1 MATEKRLIIDALK
14 KYHDA
19 QFTPGVYE
27 HSIFGKA
34 AMLLEVDAV
43 EVVHGKYEVSEGK
56 DEWYAVYYICQECN
70 AQFMVSN
77 EEGMI
82 IPPNYCPN
90 CGAKMDGDGNGRI

>member
-1 MATEKRLIIDALK
+1 MANEKRLIVDALK

-43 EVVHGKYEVSEGK
+43 EVVHGRWAKNWDG
-56 DEWYAVYYICQECN
+56 DNIVYCSQCYMPQD
-70 AQFMVSN
+70 
-77 EEGMI
+77 
-82 IPPNYCPN
+82 IPTPYCHS
-90 CGAKMDGDGNGRI
+90 CGAKMDGERKDND